1 MTIGE
6 LKKLIK
12 KLPDDAEVYTS
23 GVSRLKKVRGSAIR
37 VEINK
42 KLKPAYPSIV
52 ESKKDSNALLIIEE

>member
-23 GVSRLKKVRGSAIR
+23 GASRLKKARGSAVR
-37 VEINK
+37 VEVKK
-42 KLKPAYPSIV
+42 KLPSVV
-52 ESKKDSNALLIIEE
+52 ESKKDSNALLIIVE